1 MGIIQAIR
9 YIKTL
14 FEKEPLE
21 IKDIMNFEPKISNV
35 IQYDSMGYPLRL
47 IINAKG
53 EQVWLDTVVSEGD
66 VELKWY
72 HHEEV

>member
-21 IKDIMNFEPKISNV
+21 IKDIMKFEPKISNV
-35 IQYDSMGYPLRL
+35 VQYDSMGYPLRL
-47 IINAKG
+47 SINAKG
-53 EQVWLDTVVSEGD
+53 EQLWLDTVVREGD

-72 HHEEV
+72 SYEEV